1 LTLFR
6 TTDGAEGIVFPL
18 SVHVASSERLVS
30 VWQIHGT
37 RIRDPHPSGKLK
49 RIEHEIDRY
58 SREFAARAELL
69 R

>member
-6 TTDGAEGIVFPL
+6 TTDGADGIVFPL

-37 RIRDPHPSGKLK
+37 LIRDHIRP
-49 RIEHEIDRY
+49 
-58 SREFAARAELL
+58 
-69 R
+69 